1 MPNDREIELSIV
13 ATVYF
18 GEKFVED
25 LVKAIR
31 EEALALNCT
40 YEIILIDDRSGD
52 KSWLKI
58 LGQAFQFPEVRG
70 VRLSRNF
77 GQQIAMSAGINYAK
91 GNYIIIMD
99 GDLQNP
105 PEAIPLLYR
114 KVKNDFDLVYTVSKT
129 RNNVKDETTSSI
141 FWFILRKLLGV
152 KIIPNQL
159 MMKIM
164 TARLARHYLSYQEI
178 HRTVSGIINDL
189 GFRYDFIEVENKR
202 RQSGRSNYN
211 FIQRFNLM
219 VDIIISMSNVPL
231 NFMIYLGGSVFLV
244 TLLMIIIYIVLFF
257 VLDVP
262 AGYTS
267 LILSIFF
274 FGSLIV
280 MMLGFIGRYLS
291 NIYTEVRRRPLFIED
306 EKVNM

>member
-1 MPNDREIELSIV
+1 MPKDKDIELSIV
-13 ATVYF
+13 ATIYF
-18 GEKFVED
+18 GERFVED

-31 EEALALNCT
+31 EAVLTLNCT
-40 YEIILIDDRSGD
+40 YEIILVDDRSTD
-52 KSWLKI
+52 KSWSMIHAQSSL
-58 LGQAFQFPEVRG
+58 FPEVRG

-77 GQQIAMSAGINYAK
+77 GQQIAMSAGIHHAK
-91 GNYIIIMD
+91 GNYIVIMD

-105 PEAIPLLYR
+105 PEAIPLLYQ
-114 KVKNDFDLVYTVSKT
+114 KVRNDFDLIYTVSKT
-129 RNNVKDETTSSI
+129 RNNFKDETTSSI
-141 FWFILRKLLGV
+141 FWFILRKFLGV
-152 KIIPNQL
+152 KIVPNQL

-164 TARLARHYLSYQEI
+164 TARLARHYMSYQEI

-189 GFRYDFIEVENKR
+189 GFRYDFLEIENKR
-202 RQSGRSNYN
+202 RKTGGSNYS
-211 FIQRFNLM
+211 FLMRFNLM

-244 TLLMIIIYIVLFF
+244 TLVMIISYTVLFF
-257 VLDVP
+257 VSDVP

-306 EKVNM
+306 EKVNL

>member
-1 MPNDREIELSIV
+1 MPNDRDMELSIV
-13 ATVYF
+13 ATIYF

-31 EEALALNCT
+31 ETVQPLDCT
-40 YEIILIDDRSGD
+40 YEIILVDDRSGD
-52 KSWLKI
+52 QSWLKI
-58 LGQAFQFPEVRG
+58 CSQASQFTEVRG
-70 VRLSRNF
+70 IRLSRNF
-77 GQQIAMSAGINYAK
+77 GQQIAMSAGINHAK
-91 GNYIIIMD
+91 GNYIVIMD

-105 PEAIPLLYR
+105 PEAIPLLYQ
-114 KVKNDFDLVYTVSKT
+114 KVKNDFDLIYTVSKT
-129 RNNVKDETTSSI
+129 RNNFSDETTSSF
-141 FWFILRKLLGV
+141 FWFVLRKFLGV
-152 KIIPNQL
+152 KIVPNQL

-189 GFRYDFIEVENKR
+189 GFRYDSIEVENR
-202 RQSGRSNYN
+202 RRPSGGSNYS
-211 FIQRFNLM
+211 FLKRFNLM

-231 NFMIYLGGSVFLV
+231 NFMIYLGGIVFFITMV
-244 TLLMIIIYIVLFF
+244 MIIVYAVLFF
-257 VLDVP
+257 VSDVP

-280 MMLGFIGRYLS
+280 MMLGFIGRYIS
-291 NIYTEVRRRPLFIED
+291 NIYSEVRRRPLFIED
-306 EKVNM
+306 EKVNL